1 MTLSKDTNGKYVE
14 KERGRVVSGMQYKG
28 ARRKGLEVICMAKVM
43 FPFPMAE
50 VWLNVF
56 GMKGTKMKY
65 FFQSLSRTGLPIFS
79 ARGIIRNKSCFYKM
93 ETPPR
98 IASCPRNPL
107 IKFLSDYLGYSLS
120 LLILTPSRT
129 YFILPS
135 RRRSKQRP
143 MKTSVFVLPT
153 HFITFHQIL

>member
-1 MTLSKDTNGKYVE
+1 
-14 KERGRVVSGMQYKG
+14 
-28 ARRKGLEVICMAKVM
+28 
-43 FPFPMAE
+43 
-50 VWLNVF
+50 
-56 GMKGTKMKY
+56 MKY
-65 FFQSLSRTGLPIFS
+65 FFQSLSGTGLPIFS
-79 ARGIIRNKSCFYKM
+79 ARGTIRNKSCFYKM

-120 LLILTPSRT
+120 LLILAPSRT

-153 HFITFHQIL
+153 HFNNFSSDIIDQKIPPMAIDVIIKMKEQRTKYSYKSTSGGWSYFLEKFRKMQNF

>member
-1 MTLSKDTNGKYVE
+1 MTLSKDTNGMYVE
-14 KERGRVVSGMQYKG
+14 KERGRVASGMQYKG
-28 ARRKGLEVICMAKVM
+28 QDGKVWRSYVWPRLW

-98 IASCPRNPL
+98 IASCSRNPL

-143 MKTSVFVLPT
+143 MMTSVFVLPT